1 MKTKTVIA
9 SCIAA
14 VLVAGTLVFAQA
26 PKPAPPA
33 PPAADPRIDKIIQLN
48 QQILQKQDD
57 IQKQL
62 ESINIQIGALRR
74 RVT

>member
-9 SCIAA
+9 SCIAT
-14 VLVAGTLVFAQA
+14 VIVAGTLAFAQV

-33 PPAADPRIDKIIQLN
+33 PPADPRIDKIIELN

-57 IQKQL
+57 ILKQIEEVKTVVGGL
-62 ESINIQIGALRR
+62 KRR
-74 RVT
+74 TT